1 MNAVSKPQQ
10 LKCMTIYDNLW
21 LMSRKT
27 YSLTTDFAMRNSVSS
42 NRKNPDNRNVISDY
56 TYFLFCM
63 YMRYGSV
70 DVCQFNKDAHIH
82 DRSWWTSSAKL
93 GSSPH
98 QKIQSSRR
106 PGVWCLRHT
115 LSTSAFRQRLKLHRM
130 GSSSV
135 TGKRMGDEVGPCH
148 TKHFHLIP
156 VRSAW
161 RQRERENVLE
171 KSIMW
176 DGLAATSD
184 KATTPLGLIGMH
196 MQKRRQTGNLSVW
209 LCTFDKCGHVRRVS
223 LWLMQDDAI

>member
-1 MNAVSKPQQ
+1 M
-10 LKCMTIYDNLW
+10 L
-21 LMSRKT
+21 R
-27 YSLTTDFAMRNSVSS
+27 FGRG
-42 NRKNPDNRNVISDY
+42 VI
-56 TYFLFCM
+56 
-63 YMRYGSV
+63 
-70 DVCQFNKDAHIH
+70 FNKQADVH

-176 DGLAATSD
+176 DSSATGD
-184 KATTPLGLIGMH
+184 KANTPLGLVGIH
-196 MQKRRQTGNLSVW
+196 MQKHSQSGNLSVW
-209 LCTFDKCGHVRRVS
+209 LCNFDKCRQVREVF
-223 LWLMQDDAI
+223 LWLMHLKHYKSTHRPIWNSLTSLKVSEKFSYASLACPIFIVQYRLFNLHSWSLFFFLTKFLYKNHYPTRESIL

>member
-1 MNAVSKPQQ
+1 MTNVWKHPQSNH
-10 LKCMTIYDNLW
+10 LFCHENFSINPLTSDTSSPTTRISY
-21 LMSRKT
+21 SVCTYFTVRKT
-27 YSLTTDFAMRNSVSS
+27 
-42 NRKNPDNRNVISDY
+42 
-56 TYFLFCM
+56 
-63 YMRYGSV
+63 
-70 DVCQFNKDAHIH
+70 CQFNKEADVH

-106 PGVWCLRHT
+106 PGVWCLLHT

-184 KATTPLGLIGMH
+184 KSNNSTGVNRHAYAKTQPNGQSKCLIV
-196 MQKRRQTGNLSVW
+196 Q
-209 LCTFDKCGHVRRVS
+209 
-223 LWLMQDDAI
+223 LW